1 MIPPRMTV
9 REAAAHL
16 GLGATSV
23 RQLVAA
29 GTLTGR
35 KVGPKGGRLVLD
47 RAEVERY
54 WDSRP
59 VVTPPAP
66 AAAPSPAA
74 AGPARGL
81 VPSRYFPP
89 RPAPPPAASRRRGTP
104 RSAP

>member
-16 GLGATSV
+16 GIGATSV

-29 GTLTGR
+29 GSLTGR

-59 VVTPPAP
+59 VVTPA
-66 AAAPSPAA
+66 AGAAPSPAA